1 MSQTDIVLIA
11 VLSFLCMI
19 MLKVVIY
26 IWWRQRV
33 RLQEN
38 QARIANLQGM
48 LKEQYEHRVDSIRV
62 IVNAMDEDQCEYAE
76 GCIRLKMLLDQI
88 APELLQ
94 QPEYAIIETMYKET
108 EHMPIKEDWK
118 QLDKKVKAKLTNE
131 RFALEGK
138 HKEAIAAAV
147 KALRKH
153 QFDDFDTLT
162 AKAEAQTEAS

>member
-1 MSQTDIVLIA
+1 MSVTEITIIA
-11 VLSFLCMI
+11 VLSLLCMI

-33 RLQEN
+33 RLKEN
-38 QARIANLQGM
+38 QERIANLQGM
-48 LKEQYEHRVDSIRV
+48 LKEQYEHRLDSVRV
-62 IVNAMDEDQCEYAE
+62 IVNAMDEGQCEYTE

-94 QPEYAIIETMYKET
+94 QPAYAIIETMYKET

-131 RFALEGK
+131 RFALEGQ
-138 HKEAIAAAV
+138 HKEAIADAV
-147 KALRKH
+147 KALRAH

-162 AKAEAQTEAS
+162 AKAEAKA

>member
-26 IWWRQRV
+26 IWWRQRI
-33 RLQEN
+33 RLKEN
-38 QARIANLQGM
+38 QDRIANLQGM
-48 LKEQYEHRVDSIRV
+48 LKEQYEHRVDSVRV
-62 IVNAMDEDQCEYAE
+62 IVNAMDEGQCEYTE

-94 QPEYAIIETMYKET
+94 QNEYSIIETMYKET

-131 RFALEGK
+131 RFALEGE
-138 HKEAIAAAV
+138 HKDAIAAAV
-147 KALRKH
+147 KALRAH
-153 QFDDFDTLT
+153 QFDDFATLT
-162 AKAEAQTEAS
+162 AKAEANA

>member
-38 QARIANLQGM
+38 QARIAKLQGM

-62 IVNAMDEDQCEYAE
+62 IVNAMDEDQCEYTE

-131 RFALEGK
+131 RFSRQCAARKARHAKFGTQDSACKAK
-138 HKEAIAAAV
+138 HA
-147 KALRKH
+147 
-153 QFDDFDTLT
+153 
-162 AKAEAQTEAS
+162 

>member
-26 IWWRQRV
+26 IWWRQRG

-38 QARIANLQGM
+38 QTRIAKLQGM

-62 IVNAMDEDQCEYAE
+62 IVNAMDEDQCEYTE

-131 RFALEGK
+131 RFALEGQ
-138 HKEAIAAAV
+138 HKDAIAAAV
-147 KALRKH
+147 KALGAHK
-153 QFDDFDTLT
+153 FDDFATLT
-162 AKAEAQTEAS
+162 ARAEAKADA